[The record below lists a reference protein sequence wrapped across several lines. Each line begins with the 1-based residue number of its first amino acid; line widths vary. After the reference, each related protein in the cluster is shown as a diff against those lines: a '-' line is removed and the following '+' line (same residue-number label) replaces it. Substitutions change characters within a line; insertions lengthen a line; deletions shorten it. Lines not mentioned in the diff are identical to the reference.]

1 MSGGRSRRKKLVRSK
16 RLSKTDSEVEQENIN
31 ADASAAAVEAD
42 SANTNQEILEQT
54 EASTIA
60 QEAVAAEQAATGSEQ
75 ETGSSEQPPP
85 LETVSCEPRNDET
98 ESAFNT
104 TDEASAL
111 SISASKNH
119 EQQLDDLNTEIQLA
133 GMYIS
138 PENCTKTQTGFY
150 RYYHFSTSHI
160 IAHYRALVPSPGL
173 TYEVC
178 PVAWVFL

>member
-31 ADASAAAVEAD
+31 ADASAAVGEAD
-42 SANTNQEILEQT
+42 SANANQEILEQT

-60 QEAVAAEQAATGSEQ
+60 QEAVVAEAATGSEQ

-85 LETVSCEPRNDET
+85 LETVSCEPANET

-111 SISASKNH
+111 SAISASKNH

-138 PENCTKTQTGFY
+138 PENCSKSQT
-150 RYYHFSTSHI
+150 I
-160 IAHYRALVPSPGL
+160 
-173 TYEVC
+173 
-178 PVAWVFL
+178 

>member
-31 ADASAAAVEAD
+31 ADASAAVGEAD
-42 SANTNQEILEQT
+42 SANANQEILEQT

-60 QEAVAAEQAATGSEQ
+60 QEAVTAEQAATGSEQ
-75 ETGSSEQPPP
+75 ETGSSELPPP
-85 LETVSCEPRNDET
+85 LETVSCEPANEET

-111 SISASKNH
+111 SAISAASKNH

-138 PENCTKTQTGFY
+138 PENCSKSQT
-150 RYYHFSTSHI
+150 I
-160 IAHYRALVPSPGL
+160 
-173 TYEVC
+173 
-178 PVAWVFL
+178 

>member
-85 LETVSCEPRNDET
+85 LETVSCEPNDET

-119 EQQLDDLNTEIQLA
+119 EQQLDDLNTEIPLA

-138 PENCTKTQTGFY
+138 PENCSKSQTG
-150 RYYHFSTSHI
+150 YYS
-160 IAHYRALVPSPGL
+160 
-173 TYEVC
+173 
-178 PVAWVFL
+178 